1 MLLSWSS
8 LVAQQMKDPVLA
20 LQWLG
25 FDPWPWNF
33 PMPQVW
39 PKDVSALKMLKGEG
53 SWEKYKK
60 LKRNRQNELLQSKYP
75 RTAERSILS
84 RKT

>member
-53 SWEKYKK
+53 SWD
-60 LKRNRQNELLQSKYP
+60 
-75 RTAERSILS
+75 
-84 RKT
+84 